1 MSLLIRRVFSIGLLM
16 SLSACA
22 ALTPVTDAVD
32 DLFSDSDNSEPPVE
46 LTEYQPEI
54 KFDILWDESEGKG
67 MDEQAVNLVPALTI
81 DSILVADHDGAVF
94 AHRLSD
100 GELLWEIETDL
111 AISAGPVI
119 DGDLAFI
126 TTSNAQ
132 VIALKVDTG
141 EAIWKQAVSSEI
153 LALPVVSKGMLLLRT
168 IDGYDLALERATG
181 KSIWQVKNTV
191 PALSIRGDGS
201 PVVDGESVI
210 IGYANGKLK
219 ALNLMDG
226 GYLWEASIA
235 IPHGRSEI
243 ERLTDINGTP
253 FLRNNTVYVSTYRSG
268 LAAVATGEGDVLW
281 RNEKLSSAHG
291 MAADSRYLYVSDSS
305 SDVWQ
310 LSQSNGQSYW
320 KQADLHRRQLSMP
333 TVYGDYIV
341 VGDYEGYL
349 HWLSKTDGR
358 LLGRVEITDAPIIAS
373 PIVVDDIV
381 YVYASDGTLAAV
393 KVRLF

>member
-1 MSLLIRRVFSIGLLM
+1 MSFLMRKVLLVSMVMSLT
-16 SLSACA
+16 ACA

-32 DLFSDSDNSEPPVE
+32 ELFSDADNSEPPVE
-46 LTEYQPEI
+46 LTDYQPEI
-54 KFDILWDESEGKG
+54 KLDIIWDESEGDG
-67 MDEQAVNLVPALTI
+67 LDEQAVNLVPALATDRLI
-81 DSILVADHDGAVF
+81 IADYQGDVF

-100 GELLWEIETDL
+100 GELLWEVETEL
-111 AISAGPVI
+111 AISSGVVV

-126 TTSNAQ
+126 TTRNAQ
-132 VIALKVDTG
+132 VLALKVATG
-141 EAIWKQAVSSEI
+141 EAVWKQKVSSEI
-153 LALPVVSKGMLLLRT
+153 LALPVVSDGLLLLRT
-168 IDGYDLALERATG
+168 IDGYDIALDRATG
-181 KSIWQVKNTV
+181 QPIWQVKNTV

-219 ALNLMDG
+219 ALNRIDG
-226 GYLWEASIA
+226 AYLWETSIA

-243 ERLTDINGTP
+243 ERLTDINSTP
-253 FLRNNTVYVSTYRSG
+253 FLKNNIAYISTYRSG

-281 RNEKLSSAHG
+281 RNEKISSTHG
-291 MAADSRYLYVSDSS
+291 IAADSRYLYVADAS
-305 SDVWQ
+305 SDIWK
-310 LSQSNGQSYW
+310 LGQSNGQSYW
-320 KQADLHRRQLSMP
+320 KQAELHRRQLSMP
-333 TVYGDYIV
+333 AVYEDYVV

-358 LLGRVEITDAPIIAS
+358 LLARVEITGAPIIAT
-373 PIVVDDIV
+373 PLIVDDIV